1 MKTQDERSAAM
12 ESTLEKILGKIDKL
26 SSREVP
32 PIVEDKGSAVK
43 GMPIVHINKST
54 HFGPHQQHPRYFYT
68 PPDSTRAQFVSGVDH
83 GHSSRIYG
91 TAEVYYDLN
100 DCPWS
105 DAELEIFYELSNRD
119 PDQFLDPSVPL
130 PPKHQ

>member
-1 MKTQDERSAAM
+1 MVTYATIEEVNGIRRTLDSFMKTQDERSAAM

-43 GMPIVHINKST
+43 GKPTVHINKST

-68 PPDSTRAQFVSGVDH
+68 PPDSTRA
-83 GHSSRIYG
+83 
-91 TAEVYYDLN
+91 
-100 DCPWS
+100 
-105 DAELEIFYELSNRD
+105 
-119 PDQFLDPSVPL
+119 
-130 PPKHQ
+130 